1 MAKTPLNLY
10 RQGNANSA
18 RRDNVRP
25 NKDVATYEENGQV
38 WVDATLGGG
47 ISTFAT
53 QRSGKNW
60 WKLDAG
66 TYIPGELD
74 LVNDH
79 NDHWLWKPS
88 YTIPI
93 EQYKE
98 ALRLTGASFN
108 KVS

>member
-18 RRDNVRP
+18 RMDNVRP

-38 WVDATLGGG
+38 WVHTTLGGG

-66 TYIPGELD
+66 TDIPGELD

-88 YTIPI
+88 YTMPI
-93 EQYKE
+93 EEYKE
-98 ALRLTGASFN
+98 ALRLIGTSFN